1 MSSPTPMPIT
11 LVDFN
16 DSFKVRVADYKSDPN
31 TSNITIYFEVKCLL
45 NNRVSVHV
53 ANVDTT
59 QLQEGYTFTDV
70 IDVGW
75 QSVKDSVNSWSSSNV
90 VKAQLTTYIPSTT
103 TDDILLT
110 DFNDN
115 FGVSVQ
121 RFELYPTMQP
131 NSWCIGLTAY
141 SKTKE
146 NIVCY
151 RDCNVS
157 LTEFCNNTRCLNIV
171 AAAWEQLKGTF
182 CNWAATEFAKANVIN
197 TIYIPTDVTPTN

>member
-1 MSSPTPMPIT
+1 MSSPTPTPIT
-11 LVDFN
+11 LADFN

-31 TSNITIYFEVKCLL
+31 TSNITIYYEVKCLL

-70 IDVGW
+70 IDAGW
-75 QSVKDSVNSWSSSNV
+75 QAVKDTVSSWSSSNV
-90 VKAQLTTYIPSTT
+90 IKPQLTTFTPSTT
-103 TDDILLT
+103 SDDISVI
-110 DFNDN
+110 DFNNN
-115 FGVSVQ
+115 FSVSVQ
-121 RFELYPTMQP
+121 RFELYPTVQP
-131 NSWCIGLTAY
+131 NSWCIGLAAY

-157 LTEFCNNTRCLNIV
+157 LSEFCNDTRCLNI
-171 AAAWEQLKGTF
+171 ATAAWDQLQTTL
-182 CNWAATEFAKANVIN
+182 CSWAATEFAKANVIN
-197 TIYIPTDVTPTN
+197 TIYIPTDVTPTT